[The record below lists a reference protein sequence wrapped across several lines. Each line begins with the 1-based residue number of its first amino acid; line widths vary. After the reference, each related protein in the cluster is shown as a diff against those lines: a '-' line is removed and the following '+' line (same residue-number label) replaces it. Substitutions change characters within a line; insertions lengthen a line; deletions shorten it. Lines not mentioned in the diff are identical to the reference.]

1 MCGTPGAGQAHAM
14 THVQGSTVQLDPDR
28 GYRGAEATD
37 AMAILGLGFA
47 FVFFPLG
54 IVFSALGLRNTR
66 RDGTHGRGLALAGM
80 TVSLLVMAGIA
91 VLLLTGLGS

>member
-1 MCGTPGAGQAHAM
+1 M

-28 GYRGAEATD
+28 GYRDTAAPTD
-37 AMAILGLGFA
+37 VMAILGLVFA

-66 RDGTHGRGLALAGM
+66 RDDTRGRGLALAGM
-80 TVSLLVMAGIA
+80 TVSLLLAAGIA
-91 VLLLTGLGS
+91 VLLLTRTVL